1 MAVEKTKNT
10 RKKSAPNEASES
22 TKKGIKKSSEIK
34 VLKKKIDFSNWLEL
48 FGNGIQADKLAEA
61 IPHLSIEFQN
71 LSSELI
77 KAISDSSIKP
87 TSKFKIEKIPSAFL
101 KVLAGKTINPFYLIV
116 LLCSPVTELEL
127 KKQIII
133 KLSSHSLSQED
144 FEYFLNRV
152 TSIKDQLNKQFIWNE
167 FLSNDVLLKESW
179 QPHQLRWLEW
189 GFSQELRITRPQE
202 VFIAFRSA
210 AEQFKDIETPH
221 RNRIYR
227 KLLETDILAF
237 IVFMLHISTDTSNLK
252 FTEQIIGKKNVDVLL
267 VYLEN
272 RQFLAGP
279 WLEIFEQQFIA
290 PTLRDTLD
298 RVMNFEELLPFLLKA
313 SQMSHLVAPDTL
325 SRAVN
330 RSFKRDD
337 LLSNLLRDVRVDQ
350 LTYQVE
356 ILAEENSQLLNEL
369 NSERTRIQENEKRI
383 RDFEVAINGYESRL
397 RSQMMSENLGSDA
410 MAQSAKVE
418 VIKSLVDGLDYLL
431 HGSEGF
437 AIERALQ
444 KIGITK
450 LGDPGSIF
458 TWDPEL
464 CESLTGVAIEKGFV
478 IRSGYTWLNGD
489 KKVVIRRVLLKLA

>member
-1 MAVEKTKNT
+1 MAVEKTRNT
-10 RKKSAPNEASES
+10 QKKSAPSKANES
-22 TKKGIKKSSEIK
+22 TKRGTVKSPETK
-34 VLKKKIDFSNWLEL
+34 VLKKKIDFLNWLEL
-48 FGNGIQADKLAEA
+48 FGTGIQPDKLAEA
-61 IPHLSIEFQN
+61 IPHLSSEFQN

-77 KAISDSSIKP
+77 SAISDTSIKP
-87 TSKFKIEKIPSAFL
+87 TSKFKIEKLSSAFL
-101 KVLAGKTINPFYLIV
+101 KILASKTINPFYLIA
-116 LLCSPVTELEL
+116 LLCSPVTESEL

-133 KLSSHSLSQED
+133 KMRSYSLSQED
-144 FEYFLNRV
+144 FEYFLIRL
-152 TSIKDQLNKQFIWNE
+152 TSIKDQQRKQIIWNE
-167 FLSNDVLLKESW
+167 FLTNDILLIESW
-179 QPHQLRWLEW
+179 QPHQLRLLEW
-189 GFSQELRITRPQE
+189 GFSQGLRITRPQE
-202 VFIAFRSA
+202 VLIAFRSA
-210 AEQFKDIETPH
+210 AEQFKDIDTPH

-237 IVFMLHISTDTSNLK
+237 VAFLLHISADTSNLK
-252 FTEQIIGKKNVDVLL
+252 FIEQVIGKKNVDVLL

-272 RQFLAGP
+272 RQSLAGP

-290 PTLRDTLD
+290 PTLKDTLD
-298 RVMNFEELLPFLLKA
+298 RIMNFEDLLPFLLQE

-350 LTYQVE
+350 LTNQVE
-356 ILAEENSQLLNEL
+356 ILAEENSHLLDEL
-369 NSERTRIQENEKRI
+369 NSERSRIQESEKRI

-397 RSQMMSENLGSDA
+397 RSQMKSENLGTDA
-410 MAQSAKVE
+410 MSQSAKVE
-418 VIKSLVDGLDYLL
+418 VIKSLVDGLDHLL

-464 CESLTGVAIEKGFV
+464 CETLTGVAIDKGLV
-478 IRSGYTWLNGD
+478 VRSGYTWLNGD